1 MENQVFQI
9 QQMIADELKAY
20 KGRGNKYVDNNIQEI
35 QNLYKEEGVK
45 REDGRIEDEEVI
57 LIKPY
62 EIFQSTSSK
71 STLSTTQS
79 SFITNE
85 VDNLLKYMKFIQA
98 PTQTRIF

>member
-1 MENQVFQI
+1 MFLE
-9 QQMIADELKAY
+9 
-20 KGRGNKYVDNNIQEI
+20 
-35 QNLYKEEGVK
+35 VK

-71 STLSTTQS
+71 STLLTTQS